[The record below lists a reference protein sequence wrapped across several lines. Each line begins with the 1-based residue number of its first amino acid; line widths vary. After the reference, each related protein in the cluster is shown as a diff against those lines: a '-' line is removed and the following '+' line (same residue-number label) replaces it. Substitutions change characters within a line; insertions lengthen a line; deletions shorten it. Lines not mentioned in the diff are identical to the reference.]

1 MRYYP
6 DFDIVY
12 YYPEKSSDKVYDD
25 KFMAQKK
32 KKATSSEVI
41 SSSDGLLTDNA
52 KALVREDRIR
62 DNITIAYLVAGDFN
76 DVANVVENKGGVLVS
91 SSKCNIFM
99 VQINMCKLIDINIIG
114 HKFTWS
120 GPIFHGGHTTYEILD
135 MALCNDD
142 WSLDFPEAQLKILT
156 RVEFSDYH
164 SILIN
169 LNKVKIINAD
179 KIFHFESA
187 WVLRDKFHE
196 EFEKAWRKKDSM
208 MDNLRDVKEDIIY
221 WKSKTFD

>member
-1 MRYYP
+1 MNRP
-6 DFDIVY
+6 P
-12 YYPEKSSDKVYDD
+12 PEKAPVTFTEHMDD
-25 KFMAQKK
+25 GESGEKNRNRNKEGNKNFTAVLQ
-32 KKATSSEVI
+32 
-41 SSSDGLLTDNA
+41 GP
-52 KALVREDRIR
+52 
-62 DNITIAYLVAGDFN
+62 
-76 DVANVVENKGGVLVS
+76 VVNNGQGGVLVS

-99 VQINMCKLIDINIIG
+99 EQINMCKLIDINIIG